1 MNLPLLA
8 LGGFKTAQRAKDETH
23 VAGMLEKGSN
33 EAGEHPVISGFT
45 GPEIA
50 PDSFGRD
57 RKKTGNPQLK
67 GVVKS

>member
-23 VAGMLEKGSN
+23 AAGMLGKGSN
-33 EAGEHPVISGFT
+33 VAGEHPIISAFT
-45 GPEIA
+45 DPETA

-57 RKKTGNPQLK
+57 
-67 GVVKS
+67 

>member
-33 EAGEHPVISGFT
+33 EAGEHPIISGFT

-57 RKKTGNPQLK
+57 
-67 GVVKS
+67 